1 MRINNGEK
9 AAAFLKSFPSICLLT
24 RMPSGSSLSSSLSP
38 FSGGALGG
46 ARDDTHTTTKKG
58 GGGEKRGRK
67 QKEETERTTMTL
79 DSIASRTGTTFP
91 AMDGATAKTGQGG
104 VLEARTSRISFDDV
118 EKNKGGDEYIRRK
131 VFAAGEVMR
140 LQTTLEEDGIESSA
154 DEEEE
159 EEDEDEEFCVV
170 RKRDIVSCELVVGSS
185 IKKKNKM
192 ETKTTRQHRIVIT
205 SFPRKKRLI
214 DYAVLPRFLSSSASA
229 FTSRNA
235 GDDFSAAAAK
245 GNSGK
250 RFGHK
255 KNVHVVKYKSLDEA
269 LEDVKRIEEEC
280 GLEHQRMN
288 KRGRFLV
295 FINPAAG
302 RGKAEEVFKKH
313 VEPVLKCAR
322 NCVVEAIVTTRSGE
336 TEERTYERSKESLL
350 LTRGRG
356 YESNTT
362 THNEDARVLGII
374 AIGGDGT
381 IAEAYAGVERAQ
393 KELGTHESIPIGAI
407 PAGSGNAICVS
418 LAEQSEE
425 VNDATTMA
433 LLIAKGQTI
442 RLDGARLAIYRN
454 DENGSNDTTNDTTK
468 STSSKRRL
476 SLDRRNGSKKNG
488 SNTNNNTISNNRV
501 AVYQNTALLS
511 VSWGFFADVDLE
523 SERFRCLGGTRF
535 IVQAIARLIN
545 LRTYKMDLTY
555 RVSQETKSVCER
567 LGKSL
572 LGRKEGEFRTI
583 KDENILGI
591 WAMNLP
597 WGSGDTKS
605 APLASPSDGFFDI
618 IIVHPT
624 SKLNLL
630 KLLLDFDTKGSHAKN
645 DAVTY
650 LKTSEF
656 ELTLLGR
663 SDLTEG
669 VSGSTNASRSNA
681 ANPLGCVDGGEDPDA
696 PSAPPDLYEGGR
708 VMIDGEVVPDV
719 CSREETFTVKGSV
732 ERGLA
737 NVFSFAPSSS
747 SPQTYSSSSFHVVAA
762 AAAGGSIA

>member
-1 MRINNGEK
+1 
-9 AAAFLKSFPSICLLT
+9 
-24 RMPSGSSLSSSLSP
+24 MPSGSSLSSSLSP
-38 FSGGALGG
+38 FAGGALGG
-46 ARDDTHTTTKKG
+46 ARDDTHNTTKKG

-79 DSIASRTGTTFP
+79 DSIASSTGKTFLS
-91 AMDGATAKTGQGG
+91 MDGATTKTSAGG

-131 VFAAGEVMR
+131 VFVAGEVMR
-140 LQTTLEEDGIESSA
+140 LTTTLEEDGIESSA

-159 EEDEDEEFCVV
+159 DEDEVCVV
-170 RKRDIVSCELVVGSS
+170 RKRDIVSCELVVGRS

-192 ETKTTRQHRIVIT
+192 ETKTSQHHRIVIT

-235 GDDFSAAAAK
+235 GDDFSEAAAK

-280 GLEHQRMN
+280 RLEHQRMN

-488 SNTNNNTISNNRV
+488 SNTNNTISNNRV

-669 VSGSTNASRSNA
+669 VSGSTNAARSNA

-747 SPQTYSSSSFHVVAA
+747 SPQTYSSSSFHVLAA
-762 AAAGGSIA
+762 AAAGRTIA

>member
-1 MRINNGEK
+1 MGK
-9 AAAFLKSFPSICLLT
+9 KPPLSSLSLPSICVLT

-38 FSGGALGG
+38 FAGGALGG

-79 DSIASRTGTTFP
+79 DSISASRTGTTFP
-91 AMDGATAKTGQGG
+91 SMDGATTKTGQGGG

-118 EKNKGGDEYIRRK
+118 EKNKGGDEYVRRK

-159 EEDEDEEFCVV
+159 EEEDEDEDEEFCVV
-170 RKRDIVSCELVVGSS
+170 RKRDIVSCELVVGSK
-185 IKKKNKM
+185 IKKKNKT

-229 FTSRNA
+229 FTSRNG

-362 THNEDARVLGII
+362 THNEDARVL
-374 AIGGDGT
+374 
-381 IAEAYAGVERAQ
+381 
-393 KELGTHESIPIGAI
+393 
-407 PAGSGNAICVS
+407 
-418 LAEQSEE
+418 
-425 VNDATTMA
+425 
-433 LLIAKGQTI
+433 
-442 RLDGARLAIYRN
+442 
-454 DENGSNDTTNDTTK
+454 
-468 STSSKRRL
+468 
-476 SLDRRNGSKKNG
+476 
-488 SNTNNNTISNNRV
+488 
-501 AVYQNTALLS
+501 
-511 VSWGFFADVDLE
+511 
-523 SERFRCLGGTRF
+523 RC
-535 IVQAIARLIN
+535 
-545 LRTYKMDLTY
+545 
-555 RVSQETKSVCER
+555 E
-567 LGKSL
+567 
-572 LGRKEGEFRTI
+572 
-583 KDENILGI
+583 
-591 WAMNLP
+591 
-597 WGSGDTKS
+597 
-605 APLASPSDGFFDI
+605 
-618 IIVHPT
+618 
-624 SKLNLL
+624 
-630 KLLLDFDTKGSHAKN
+630 
-645 DAVTY
+645 
-650 LKTSEF
+650 
-656 ELTLLGR
+656 
-663 SDLTEG
+663 
-669 VSGSTNASRSNA
+669 
-681 ANPLGCVDGGEDPDA
+681 
-696 PSAPPDLYEGGR
+696 
-708 VMIDGEVVPDV
+708 
-719 CSREETFTVKGSV
+719 
-732 ERGLA
+732 
-737 NVFSFAPSSS
+737 
-747 SPQTYSSSSFHVVAA
+747 
-762 AAAGGSIA
+762 

>member
-9 AAAFLKSFPSICLLT
+9 AAAFLKSFPSIVLT
-24 RMPSGSSLSSSLSP
+24 RMTSGSSLSSSLSP
-38 FSGGALGG
+38 FAGGALGG
-46 ARDDTHTTTKKG
+46 ARDDTHNATKKG

-79 DSIASRTGTTFP
+79 DSIASRTGTFP
-91 AMDGATAKTGQGG
+91 AMDGATTKTGQGG

-131 VFAAGEVMR
+131 VFVAGEVMR
-140 LQTTLEEDGIESSA
+140 LTTTLEEDGIESSA

-159 EEDEDEEFCVV
+159 DEEEEDEEVCVV

-185 IKKKNKM
+185 IKKKKKM
-192 ETKTTRQHRIVIT
+192 ETKTSQNHRIVIT

-356 YESNTT
+356 YESNTP

-488 SNTNNNTISNNRV
+488 SNTNNNISNNRI

-669 VSGSTNASRSNA
+669 VSGSTNARSNA

-719 CSREETFTVKGSV
+719 CSRDETFTVKGSV

-737 NVFSFAPSSS
+737 NVFSFVPSSS

>member
-9 AAAFLKSFPSICLLT
+9 AAAFLKSFPSIVLT
-24 RMPSGSSLSSSLSP
+24 RMTSGSSLSSSLSP
-38 FSGGALGG
+38 FAGGALGG
-46 ARDDTHTTTKKG
+46 ARDDTHNATKKG

-91 AMDGATAKTGQGG
+91 AMDGATTKTGLGG

-131 VFAAGEVMR
+131 VFVAGEVMR
-140 LQTTLEEDGIESSA
+140 LTTTLEEDGIESSA
-154 DEEEE
+154 DEEEEE

-170 RKRDIVSCELVVGSS
+170 RKRDIVSCELVVGSK
-185 IKKKNKM
+185 IKKKNKT

-488 SNTNNNTISNNRV
+488 SNTNNNISNNRI

>member
-1 MRINNGEK
+1 M
-9 AAAFLKSFPSICLLT
+9 
-24 RMPSGSSLSSSLSP
+24 
-38 FSGGALGG
+38 
-46 ARDDTHTTTKKG
+46 
-58 GGGEKRGRK
+58 
-67 QKEETERTTMTL
+67 
-79 DSIASRTGTTFP
+79 
-91 AMDGATAKTGQGG
+91 
-104 VLEARTSRISFDDV
+104 
-118 EKNKGGDEYIRRK
+118 
-131 VFAAGEVMR
+131 
-140 LQTTLEEDGIESSA
+140 
-154 DEEEE
+154 
-159 EEDEDEEFCVV
+159 
-170 RKRDIVSCELVVGSS
+170 
-185 IKKKNKM
+185 
-192 ETKTTRQHRIVIT
+192 
-205 SFPRKKRLI
+205 
-214 DYAVLPRFLSSSASA
+214 
-229 FTSRNA
+229 
-235 GDDFSAAAAK
+235 
-245 GNSGK
+245 
-250 RFGHK
+250 
-255 KNVHVVKYKSLDEA
+255 
-269 LEDVKRIEEEC
+269 
-280 GLEHQRMN
+280 
-288 KRGRFLV
+288 
-295 FINPAAG
+295 
-302 RGKAEEVFKKH
+302 
-313 VEPVLKCAR
+313 
-322 NCVVEAIVTTRSGE
+322 
-336 TEERTYERSKESLL
+336 
-350 LTRGRG
+350 
-356 YESNTT
+356 
-362 THNEDARVLGII
+362 
-374 AIGGDGT
+374 
-381 IAEAYAGVERAQ
+381 ERAQ
-393 KELGTHESIPIGAI
+393 KELGTHISIPIGAI

-454 DENGSNDTTNDTTK
+454 DENGINDTTNDTTK

-669 VSGSTNASRSNA
+669 VSGSTNAARSNA
-681 ANPLGCVDGGEDPDA
+681 ANPLGCVDGGEDPDT
-696 PSAPPDLYEGGR
+696 PSVPPDLYEGGR

-719 CSREETFTVKGSV
+719 CSHEETFTVKGSV

>member
-1 MRINNGEK
+1 
-9 AAAFLKSFPSICLLT
+9 
-24 RMPSGSSLSSSLSP
+24 
-38 FSGGALGG
+38 
-46 ARDDTHTTTKKG
+46 
-58 GGGEKRGRK
+58 
-67 QKEETERTTMTL
+67 
-79 DSIASRTGTTFP
+79 
-91 AMDGATAKTGQGG
+91 
-104 VLEARTSRISFDDV
+104 
-118 EKNKGGDEYIRRK
+118 
-131 VFAAGEVMR
+131 
-140 LQTTLEEDGIESSA
+140 
-154 DEEEE
+154 
-159 EEDEDEEFCVV
+159 
-170 RKRDIVSCELVVGSS
+170 
-185 IKKKNKM
+185 
-192 ETKTTRQHRIVIT
+192 
-205 SFPRKKRLI
+205 
-214 DYAVLPRFLSSSASA
+214 
-229 FTSRNA
+229 
-235 GDDFSAAAAK
+235 
-245 GNSGK
+245 
-250 RFGHK
+250 
-255 KNVHVVKYKSLDEA
+255 VVKYKSLDEA

-356 YESNTT
+356 YETNTT

-488 SNTNNNTISNNRV
+488 SNANNNNISNNRI

>member
-1 MRINNGEK
+1 
-9 AAAFLKSFPSICLLT
+9 
-24 RMPSGSSLSSSLSP
+24 
-38 FSGGALGG
+38 
-46 ARDDTHTTTKKG
+46 
-58 GGGEKRGRK
+58 
-67 QKEETERTTMTL
+67 MTL
-79 DSIASRTGTTFP
+79 DSIASRTGKTFP
-91 AMDGATAKTGQGG
+91 AMDGATTKTGQGG

-118 EKNKGGDEYIRRK
+118 EKNKGGDEYVRRK
-131 VFAAGEVMR
+131 VFVAGEVMR

-154 DEEEE
+154 DEEEEE

-170 RKRDIVSCELVVGSS
+170 RKRDIVSCELVVGSK
-185 IKKKNKM
+185 IKKKNKT

-454 DENGSNDTTNDTTK
+454 DEN
-468 STSSKRRL
+468 
-476 SLDRRNGSKKNG
+476 
-488 SNTNNNTISNNRV
+488 NNISNNRI

>member
-9 AAAFLKSFPSICLLT
+9 AAAFLKSFPSIVLT
-24 RMPSGSSLSSSLSP
+24 RMTSGSSLSSSLSP
-38 FSGGALGG
+38 FAGGALGG
-46 ARDDTHTTTKKG
+46 ARDDTHNATKKG

-79 DSIASRTGTTFP
+79 DSIASRTGTFP
-91 AMDGATAKTGQGG
+91 AMDGATTKTGQGG

-131 VFAAGEVMR
+131 VFVAGEVMR
-140 LQTTLEEDGIESSA
+140 LTTTLEEDGIESSA

-159 EEDEDEEFCVV
+159 DEEEEDEEVCVV

-185 IKKKNKM
+185 IKKKKKM
-192 ETKTTRQHRIVIT
+192 ETKTSQNHRIVIT

-356 YESNTT
+356 YESNTP

-476 SLDRRNGSKKNG
+476 SLDRRNGSKKKG
-488 SNTNNNTISNNRV
+488 SNTNNNISNNRI

-669 VSGSTNASRSNA
+669 VSGSTNARSNA

-719 CSREETFTVKGSV
+719 CSRDETFTVKGSV

>member
-9 AAAFLKSFPSICLLT
+9 AAAFLKSFPSIVLT
-24 RMPSGSSLSSSLSP
+24 RMTSGSSLSSSLSP
-38 FSGGALGG
+38 FAGGALGG
-46 ARDDTHTTTKKG
+46 ARDDTHNATKKG

-79 DSIASRTGTTFP
+79 DSIASRTGKLFP
-91 AMDGATAKTGQGG
+91 AMDGATTKTGQGG

-131 VFAAGEVMR
+131 VFVAGEVMR
-140 LQTTLEEDGIESSA
+140 LTTTLEEDGIESSA

-159 EEDEDEEFCVV
+159 DEEEEDEEVCVV

-185 IKKKNKM
+185 IKKKKKM
-192 ETKTTRQHRIVIT
+192 ETKTSQNHRIVIT

-356 YESNTT
+356 YESNTP

-488 SNTNNNTISNNRV
+488 SNTNNNISNNRI

-669 VSGSTNASRSNA
+669 VSGSTNARSNA

-719 CSREETFTVKGSV
+719 CSRDETFTVKGSV

>member
-1 MRINNGEK
+1 MGK
-9 AAAFLKSFPSICLLT
+9 KPPLSSLSFPSIVLK

-38 FSGGALGG
+38 FAGGFGGAGG
-46 ARDDTHTTTKKG
+46 ARDDTHITKKG

-67 QKEETERTTMTL
+67 QKEETERTMMTL
-79 DSIASRTGTTFP
+79 DSIASRTGKTFP
-91 AMDGATAKTGQGG
+91 AMDGATTKTSAGG

-131 VFAAGEVMR
+131 VFVAGEVMR

-154 DEEEE
+154 DEEEDD
-159 EEDEDEEFCVV
+159 EDEDEEVCLV
-170 RKRDIVSCELVVGSS
+170 RKRDIVSCELVVGSK

-192 ETKTTRQHRIVIT
+192 ETKTTSQHRIVIT
-205 SFPRKKRLI
+205 SFPRKKSLI
-214 DYAVLPRFLSSSASA
+214 DYAVLPRFLSSSAMSA
-229 FTSRNA
+229 TSRNA

-393 KELGTHESIPIGAI
+393 KELGTHENIPIGAI

-488 SNTNNNTISNNRV
+488 SNTNSNISNNRI

-669 VSGSTNASRSNA
+669 VSGSTNAARSNA
-681 ANPLGCVDGGEDPDA
+681 ANPLGCVDGGEDPET

-747 SPQTYSSSSFHVVAA
+747 PQTYSSSSFNVVAT

>member
-9 AAAFLKSFPSICLLT
+9 AAAFLKSFPSIVLT
-24 RMPSGSSLSSSLSP
+24 RMTSGSSLSSSLSP
-38 FSGGALGG
+38 FAGGALGG
-46 ARDDTHTTTKKG
+46 ARDDTHNATKKG

-79 DSIASRTGTTFP
+79 DSIASRTGTFP
-91 AMDGATAKTGQGG
+91 AMDGATTKTGQGG

-131 VFAAGEVMR
+131 VFVAGEVMR
-140 LQTTLEEDGIESSA
+140 LTTTLEEDGIESSA

-159 EEDEDEEFCVV
+159 DEDEEDEEVCVV

-185 IKKKNKM
+185 IKKKKKM
-192 ETKTTRQHRIVIT
+192 ETKTSQNHRIVIT

-356 YESNTT
+356 YESNTP

-476 SLDRRNGSKKNG
+476 SLDRRNGSKKKG
-488 SNTNNNTISNNRV
+488 SNTNNNISNNRI

-669 VSGSTNASRSNA
+669 VSGSTNARSNA

-719 CSREETFTVKGSV
+719 CSRDETFTVKGSV

>member
-1 MRINNGEK
+1 MSSP
-9 AAAFLKSFPSICLLT
+9 LSPPSFP
-24 RMPSGSSLSSSLSP
+24 
-38 FSGGALGG
+38 
-46 ARDDTHTTTKKG
+46 G
-58 GGGEKRGRK
+58 GGGSFGGRRK
-67 QKEETERTTMTL
+67 KGIMMGGGKTKPIDDDDDDDDEDQVLALRES
-79 DSIASRTGTTFP
+79 SIESANNNN
-91 AMDGATAKTGQGG
+91 D
-104 VLEARTSRISFDDV
+104 ARMSRISFDDV
-118 EKNKGGDEYIRRK
+118 EKNKGGDEYERK
-131 VFAAGEVMR
+131 RVVVKRNGVMLVR
-140 LQTTLEEDGIESSA
+140 ASVDAEE
-154 DEEEE
+154 EEEE
-159 EEDEDEEFCVV
+159 EEDREEEVLAVV
-170 RKRDIVSCELVVGSS
+170 RARDVVACELVVGSAKNKDN
-185 IKKKNKM
+185 KKKKKKA
-192 ETKTTRQHRIVIT
+192 ETKASPLRHRIVIT
-205 SFPRKKRLI
+205 SFPRRKRLI
-214 DYAVLPRFLSSSASA
+214 DYAAGFPRFLTAASAS
-229 FTSRNA
+229 SRNEE
-235 GDDFSAAAAK
+235 DDCRAAR

-255 KNVHVVKYKSLDEA
+255 KNVHVVKYDSLDEA
-269 LEDVKRIEEEC
+269 LEDVKQIEDAC
-280 GLEHQRMN
+280 ALEHQRTN

-313 VEPVLKCAR
+313 VEPVLKCAK
-322 NCVVEAIVTTRSGE
+322 NCVVEAIVTSRSGE
-336 TEERTYERSKESLL
+336 TEERTYERSKQSLL

-356 YESNTT
+356 GYESNNTT
-362 THNEDARVLGII
+362 RGEDARILGII

-454 DENGSNDTTNDTTK
+454 DENGSNDTTNATTGK
-468 STSSKRRL
+468 STGSKRRL
-476 SLDRRNGSKKNG
+476 SLDRKNGSKNSSNG
-488 SNTNNNTISNNRV
+488 NGTNNTGNNRI

-555 RVSQETKSVCER
+555 RVSHETKAVCER

-572 LGRKEGEFRTI
+572 PGRNEGEFRTI

-645 DAVTY
+645 EAVTY

-669 VSGSTNASRSNA
+669 VSGSTTAARSNV
-681 ANPLGCVDGGEDPDA
+681 ANPLGCVDVGEDPETP
-696 PSAPPDLYEGGR
+696 PSDLYEGGR

-737 NVFSFAPSSS
+737 NVFSFAPSSFGV
-747 SPQTYSSSSFHVVAA
+747 P
-762 AAAGGSIA
+762 GRSIA

>member
-1 MRINNGEK
+1 M
-9 AAAFLKSFPSICLLT
+9 T
-24 RMPSGSSLSSSLSP
+24 SGSSLSSSLSP
-38 FSGGALGG
+38 FAGGALGG
-46 ARDDTHTTTKKG
+46 ARDDTHNATKKG

-79 DSIASRTGTTFP
+79 DSIASRTGTFP
-91 AMDGATAKTGQGG
+91 AMDGATTKTGLGG

-185 IKKKNKM
+185 IKKKKKM
-192 ETKTTRQHRIVIT
+192 ETKTSQNHRIVIT

-356 YESNTT
+356 YESNTP

-476 SLDRRNGSKKNG
+476 SLDRRNGSKKKG
-488 SNTNNNTISNNRV
+488 SNTNNNISNNRI

-669 VSGSTNASRSNA
+669 VSGSTNARSNA

-719 CSREETFTVKGSV
+719 CSRDETFTVKGSV

>member
-1 MRINNGEK
+1 MILIMP
-9 AAAFLKSFPSICLLT
+9 LKKEEEAKRREET
-24 RMPSGSSLSSSLSP
+24 
-38 FSGGALGG
+38 
-46 ARDDTHTTTKKG
+46 KG
-58 GGGEKRGRK
+58 GD
-67 QKEETERTTMTL
+67 RTDDDDFGFDRIEDGKL
-79 DSIASRTGTTFP
+79 FP
-91 AMDGATAKTGQGG
+91 AMDGATTKTGQGGG

-118 EKNKGGDEYIRRK
+118 EKNKGRDEYIRRK
-131 VFAAGEVMR
+131 VFVAGEVMR
-140 LQTTLEEDGIESSA
+140 LTTTLEEDEIRSSA

-159 EEDEDEEFCVV
+159 DEEEEGEEVCVV

-185 IKKKNKM
+185 IKKKKKM
-192 ETKTTRQHRIVIT
+192 ETKTSQNHRIVIT

-356 YESNTT
+356 YETNTP

-488 SNTNNNTISNNRV
+488 SNTNNNISNNRI

-523 SERFRCLGGTRF
+523 SNAFVVWEER
-535 IVQAIARLIN
+535 A
-545 LRTYKMDLTY
+545 
-555 RVSQETKSVCER
+555 
-567 LGKSL
+567 
-572 LGRKEGEFRTI
+572 
-583 KDENILGI
+583 
-591 WAMNLP
+591 
-597 WGSGDTKS
+597 
-605 APLASPSDGFFDI
+605 
-618 IIVHPT
+618 
-624 SKLNLL
+624 
-630 KLLLDFDTKGSHAKN
+630 
-645 DAVTY
+645 
-650 LKTSEF
+650 
-656 ELTLLGR
+656 
-663 SDLTEG
+663 
-669 VSGSTNASRSNA
+669 
-681 ANPLGCVDGGEDPDA
+681 
-696 PSAPPDLYEGGR
+696 
-708 VMIDGEVVPDV
+708 
-719 CSREETFTVKGSV
+719 
-732 ERGLA
+732 
-737 NVFSFAPSSS
+737 
-747 SPQTYSSSSFHVVAA
+747 SSFKRLPD
-762 AAAGGSIA
+762 SST